1 MTNGDKKEKKPQDV
15 TEKQNFRPAK
25 SFNEFDHDT
34 LMAFVELQIHTT
46 LVAVADAI
54 NGAISE
60 LLKNKHFYEVTER
73 GIEIHSFEEEV
84 NKAWKV

>member
-1 MTNGDKKEKKPQDV
+1 MTEN
-15 TEKQNFRPAK
+15 QNFRPAK

-54 NGAISE
+54 SGVVSE

-73 GIEIHSFEEEV
+73 GIEVHSFEEEV
-84 NKAWKV
+84 NKACDV